1 MQNVLSAMLVAAVAG
16 LVGCSS
22 EAKLGPVSG
31 SVSLDGK
38 PVTAGVVTFVAA
50 DRSNTASAEI
60 TPTGTYAIADAP
72 TGEVIV
78 CVRTR
83 DHELI
88 LGPGA
93 GPPQRDPSIVGSAGY
108 KPSQKKNPLYVR
120 TPERY
125 EDTEKSDL
133 RTTISKTGEPATYDI
148 KMTK

>member
-1 MQNVLSAMLVAAVAG
+1 MRTVFCGLLCAAIAG
-16 LVGCSS
+16 LIGCSS

-38 PVTAGVVTFVAA
+38 PVTAGVVTFMAV

-60 TPTGTYAIADAP
+60 TPEGTYTIADAP
-72 TGEVIV
+72 TGEVVV

-83 DHELI
+83 DHEFI
-88 LGPGA
+88 LGPA
-93 GPPQRDPSIVGSAGY
+93 SAPPQQDPSIVGSGGF

-125 EDTEKSDL
+125 EDTAKSDL
-133 RTTISKTGEPATYDI
+133 RTTISKTGEPATFDI
-148 KMTK
+148 QMTK

>member
-1 MQNVLSAMLVAAVAG
+1 LLFATVIG

-22 EAKLGPVSG
+22 EAKLGPVNG

-38 PVTAGVVTFVAA
+38 PVTAGVVTFIAA
-50 DRSNTASAEI
+50 DHSNTASAEI
-60 TPTGTYAIADAP
+60 TPEGKYTIADAP
-72 TGEVIV
+72 TGEVVI

-83 DHELI
+83 DQEFI

-93 GPPQRDPSIVGSAGY
+93 GPPPKDPNVAGSAGVVLN
-108 KPSQKKNPLYVR
+108 QKKNPLYVR

-125 EDTEKSDL
+125 EDAAKSDL
-133 RTTISKTGEPATYDI
+133 KTVLKPGGPATYDI

>member
-1 MQNVLSAMLVAAVAG
+1 MRNLLCALFCASVGVLA
-16 LVGCSS
+16 GCSS
-22 EAKLGPVSG
+22 EAKLGPVTG

-60 TPTGTYAIADAP
+60 TPEGTYSIADAP
-72 TGEVIV
+72 TGEVVI

-83 DHELI
+83 GQEYI
-88 LGPGA
+88 LGPGS
-93 GPPQRDPSIVGSAGY
+93 GPPPTDSNVSGSAGIVLN
-108 KPSQKKNPLYVR
+108 QKKNPLYVR

-125 EDTEKSDL
+125 EDATKSDL
-133 RTTISKTGEPATYDI
+133 KTVVKPGGATTYDI